1 MSKTLPTGQGRK
13 HGSGDGLSPAYCD
26 ALTEG
31 LLGEVSEACGNRRDD
46 QAYCF
51 TWMGEGSEQYGALSL
66 SKVSMYVQALSSLVF
81 IRGN

>member
-13 HGSGDGLSPAYCD
+13 PSSGDGPSLAHCD
-26 ALTEG
+26 ELTEG
-31 LLGEVSEACGNRRDD
+31 LLREVSEACGNHRDD

-51 TWMGEGSEQYGALSL
+51 TWMSESSEQCGALSL
-66 SKVSMYVQALSSLVF
+66 SKVSMVF